1 MKNYYFILL
10 LSIYTLHSYAQ
21 INHADYAFKP
31 IQPGL
36 SGLLLKQYPNMDSN
50 KNGVLEK
57 KEVEGYSFPDN
68 TFTLDLTHYSNPDP
82 NFPVGTHH
90 IDLTSIQYF
99 NVHSYKFVNKIFSP
113 NRRIVGTFD
122 LTRRG
127 IYTSCA
133 PSSCIKS
140 KAIESFHVENV
151 KLSLNFKATGVK
163 VKHFTFLNCE
173 TDGLDL
179 TKLSQLP
186 SPGDLKTL
194 TIDNSGSYSDTSL
207 TFNLSNF
214 TGLEKLSISRI
225 TMEKLRLGAYHT
237 AAGNPVLS
245 SLNHLV
251 LSNIDGLK
259 TVELPASKNPTTLSP
274 RFHALK
280 TLILY
285 NIPTLQTIDLS
296 KEKGLQTLAIESL
309 PKLASVD
316 VSKLIYFLKTI
327 KIYQTGIQ
335 KLQLPGLSSNLKTLE
350 LGENQQLLELD
361 LSDSYQL
368 ERLKLFESM
377 IEDINIIKNQQLK
390 WVQVVKNPANF
401 SVKNFYAGMHPKL
414 DSLHIEAIDLKAII
428 DNRNMPNLSY
438 LNIKE
443 NKFKFLDISQ
453 HPKLKTLI
461 ASGNLLT
468 EIDLSKNP
476 MLETLIVDH
485 NDITKI
491 DITKTKVTKLV
502 AHKNKLRSL
511 KLANGLNHLIKA
523 GKDNSPVFSEGPGF
537 YIHDETK
544 RAIIVSGNPD
554 LRCILVDP
562 TVAHNTINDTDYWI
576 KDPTALF
583 TIAEDKIVFT
593 NTELKKQ
600 LLNITPSIDADKNG
614 ELSSCELASYTKTI
628 VLSNLTLTHEDVKI
642 LEKFIRIKELLCRRT
657 QITKIDLTK
666 FPLLTNLNLNHNNIT
681 SVDLSKN
688 TALKRIELGHNLLT
702 KIDVS
707 KNKDLEHLEL
717 SDNKITAIDLSKN
730 TALKVLQIRI
740 NLLTALDISKNTK
753 IEYLNCSY
761 NKLTHLPTKTNLYL
775 KSLNC
780 SDNVIQWLDLSS
792 NHRLEY
798 LTCNDNSFTAATVV
812 ATELKLDTNTAL
824 IELNCSRTQITTLD
838 ISKLSK
844 LKSLTARSNPFK
856 KINIA
861 NKNNS
866 NLFIDI
872 TTNPTLKC
880 VQVDNAIVNN
890 IPSSWQYDSSVIF
903 NHDGSCQPLSTEDF
917 SLKKSF
923 TIVPNP
929 TQDRIRIQNTSLFTI
944 QHMYIT
950 DLTGKRVST
959 NQRNTTMNVS
969 HLSKGMYML
978 HILLDNRQKVIKK
991 ILKL

>member
-57 KEVEGYSFPDN
+57 KEVEDYSFPDN

-133 PSSCIKS
+133 SSSCIKS

-237 AAGNPVLS
+237 AAGSPVLS
-245 SLNHLV
+245 SLHHLV
-251 LSNIDGLK
+251 LSSIDGLK
-259 TVELPASKNPTTLSP
+259 TIELPASKNPTTLSP

-285 NIPTLQTIDLS
+285 NIPSLQTIDFS
-296 KEKGLQTLAIESL
+296 KEKGLQTLVIESL
-309 PKLASVD
+309 PKLTSVD

-335 KLQLPGLSSNLKTLE
+335 KLQLPGLSSNLTTLE
-350 LGENQQLLELD
+350 LSQNNQLLQLD
-361 LSDSYQL
+361 LSNSYQL
-368 ERLKLFESM
+368 QRLKLFESM

-401 SVKNFYAGMHPKL
+401 SVKNFYAGMHPQL
-414 DSLHIEAIDLKAII
+414 DSLHIEAIELKTIT
-428 DNRNMPNLSY
+428 DNSNMPNLSY

-443 NKFKFLDISQ
+443 NKFKILDISK

-461 ASGNLLT
+461 ASENLLT

-476 MLETLIVDH
+476 MLETLVIDD

-491 DITKTKVTKLV
+491 DITKTKVTKLI
-502 AHKNKLRSL
+502 AHKNKLTSL

-537 YIHDETK
+537 YIHDDTK
-544 RAIIVSGNPD
+544 RAIVVASNPK

-583 TIAEDKIVFT
+583 TVSEDKVAFT
-593 NTELKKQ
+593 NNELKKQ
-600 LLNITPSIDADKNG
+600 LLKIPAIDTDKNG
-614 ELSSCELASYTKTI
+614 EFSSCELASFTGAI
-628 VLSNLTLTHEDVKI
+628 AVSNIALTEDDLKI
-642 LEKFIRIKELLCRRT
+642 LEKFIRVRKLSLIN
-657 QITKIDLTK
+657 TKVASLDLSK
-666 FPLLTNLNLNHNNIT
+666 FPLLTHLNLQQ
-681 SVDLSKN
+681 
-688 TALKRIELGHNLLT
+688 
-702 KIDVS
+702 
-707 KNKDLEHLEL
+707 
-717 SDNKITAIDLSKN
+717 NKITAIDLSKN
-730 TALKVLQIRI
+730 LALEELQLSH
-740 NLLTALDISKNTK
+740 NLLTTLDVSKNTK
-753 IEYLNCSY
+753 LV
-761 NKLTHLPTKTNLYL
+761 KLTATHNQFTQMNLANTN
-775 KSLNC
+775 SN
-780 SDNVIQWLDLSS
+780 NMVVDLS
-792 NHRLEY
+792 NNTK
-798 LTCNDNSFTAATVV
+798 LT
-812 ATELKLDTNTAL
+812 
-824 IELNCSRTQITTLD
+824 
-838 ISKLSK
+838 
-844 LKSLTARSNPFK
+844 
-856 KINIA
+856 
-861 NKNNS
+861 
-866 NLFIDI
+866 
-872 TTNPTLKC
+872 C
-880 VQVDNAIVNN
+880 VQVDATIVKK
-890 IPSSWQYDSSVIF
+890 IPSTWKFDTQTKFSATGNCAS
-903 NHDGSCQPLSTEDF
+903 LSIDEQLSQQF
-917 SLKKSF
+917 
-923 TIVPNP
+923 VVYPNP
-929 TQDRIRIQNTSLFTI
+929 IQHHIRIQNTSLFTI
-944 QHMYIT
+944 RSIYIT
-950 DLTGKRVST
+950 DLTGKRIATS
-959 NQRNTTMNVS
+959 QKNTTIDTS
-969 HLSKGMYML
+969 HLPTGMYML
-978 HILLDNRQKVIKK
+978 HIVLDNRRKVIKK
-991 ILKL
+991 IIKS